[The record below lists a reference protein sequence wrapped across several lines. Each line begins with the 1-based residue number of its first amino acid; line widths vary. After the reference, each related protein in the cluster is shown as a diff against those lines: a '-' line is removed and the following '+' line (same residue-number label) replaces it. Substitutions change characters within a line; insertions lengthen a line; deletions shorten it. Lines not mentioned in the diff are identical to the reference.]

1 MILAVES
8 SCDDTSVAL
17 VDMTGALFFH
27 RSLSQ
32 NDLHAPYGGVVP
44 ELASRTH
51 SERLPYLVETAFSET
66 GLSLDQV
73 SAAALTVGP
82 GLSGGLLA
90 AISFLKGLCWSKNIP
105 MIPVHHIRA
114 HLRVAM
120 DPTLVIPRESL
131 GLVVSGGHTHLYRI
145 REWPDL
151 DLVGQTTD
159 DAAGEAFDKGAKALG
174 LPYPGGPEIEKQG
187 RLWDGPL
194 LKFVRGIHTK
204 NPFDFSFSGLKTA
217 FVGQVRQAGGD
228 PSRVPQF
235 AASYQSAIVAHLVSR
250 IEKALETF
258 RPPALLVGGGV
269 AANDHFRK
277 ALEIL
282 CDEGGIP
289 LHIAPRPLCGDNA
302 VMVALTG
309 LELFRTGC
317 RVNSPYAEIRPRPRW
332 DED

>member
-32 NDLHAPYGGVVP
+32 NDLHAPFGGVVP

-51 SERLPYLVETAFSET
+51 SERLPFLVEQAFSET
-66 GLSLDQV
+66 GLSLEQV

-90 AISFLKGLCWSKNIP
+90 AISFLKGLCWAKNIP
-105 MIPVHHIRA
+105 MVPVHHIRA
-114 HLRVAM
+114 HLRVAL
-120 DPTLVIPRESL
+120 DPSLEIPRESL

-159 DAAGEAFDKGAKALG
+159 DAAGEAFDKGAKVLG
-174 LPYPGGPEIEKQG
+174 LPYPGGPEIEKQAS
-187 RLWDGPL
+187 LWTGPL
-194 LKFVRGIHTK
+194 IKFVRGINTR
-204 NPFDFSFSGLKTA
+204 NSFDFSFSGLKTA
-217 FVGQVRQAGGD
+217 FVGHIRQTGTD
-228 PSRVPQF
+228 PSKTPQL
-235 AASYQSAIVAHLVSR
+235 AASYQSAIVSHLTDR
-250 IEKALETF
+250 IGKALEAF
-258 RPPALLVGGGV
+258 HPPSLLVGGGV
-269 AANDHFRK
+269 AANLHFRSE
-277 ALEIL
+277 LEIL
-282 CDEGGIP
+282 CEEKGIP
-289 LHIAPRPLCGDNA
+289 LYMAPRPLCGDNA

-309 LELFRTGC
+309 LELFRAG
-317 RVNSPYAEIRPRPRW
+317 RGVMSPYDEIRPRPRW